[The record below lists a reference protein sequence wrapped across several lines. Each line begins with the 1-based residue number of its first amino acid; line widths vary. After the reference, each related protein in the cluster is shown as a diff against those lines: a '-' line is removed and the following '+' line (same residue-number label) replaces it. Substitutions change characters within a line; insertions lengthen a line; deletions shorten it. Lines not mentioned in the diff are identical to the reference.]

1 MAKRTKS
8 SKRSQSGSA
17 AGDGTGGPDVR
28 VAALAVEDVVLRESD
43 VASGPC
49 AFCGRI
55 APLRH
60 VVTISAAPVAPE
72 VLGALEVCDEHAA
85 PAARFLEHAFE
96 QLRTVGVGQAPPPPA
111 AVAPGA

>member
-8 SKRSQSGSA
+8 SKQSQSSSAEGGGS
-17 AGDGTGGPDVR
+17 GRSDVS
-28 VAALAVEDVVLRESD
+28 VAVLAVEDVVLPEPD

-49 AFCGRI
+49 SFCGQN

-85 PAARFLEHAFE
+85 PAARFLERALG
-96 QLRTVGVGQAPPPPA
+96 QLRAVGVGRPPPPA
-111 AVAPGA
+111 AGAPGA

>member
-8 SKRSQSGSA
+8 SKRSQRGSA
-17 AGDGTGGPDVR
+17 EGGRAGRPDVS
-28 VAALAVEDVVLRESD
+28 VAALAVDDVVLPEPD
-43 VASGPC
+43 VAPGPC

-55 APLRH
+55 TPLRH

-85 PAARFLEHAFE
+85 PAARFLESAFDR
-96 QLRTVGVGQAPPPPA
+96 LRAVGVGQPPPPPA
-111 AVAPGA
+111 AGASGA

>member
-17 AGDGTGGPDVR
+17 GEDTGGPDVR

-43 VASGPC
+43 VAPGPC

-96 QLRTVGVGQAPPPPA
+96 QLRTVGVGKAPPPPA